1 MITGDDL
8 FYLLGVLNSNVF
20 DFYNS
25 LVSSGLSDK
34 AKRGFKIF
42 IENFPIP
49 ETQDTVSER
58 IGKLSHQIVDIMK
71 SPSIETNKD
80 LQNKVKKALDQINQL
95 VYKAYGLSEDEIAL
109 IERETQK

>member
-1 MITGDDL
+1 
-8 FYLLGVLNSNVF
+8 
-20 DFYNS
+20 
-25 LVSSGLSDK
+25 
-34 AKRGFKIF
+34 
-42 IENFPIP
+42 
-49 ETQDTVSER
+49 
-58 IGKLSHQIVDIMK
+58 MK

>member
-34 AKRGFKIF
+34 A
-42 IENFPIP
+42 NV
-49 ETQDTVSER
+49 VSKSSLR
-58 IGKLSHQIVDIMK
+58 ISLYQKLRIQ
-71 SPSIETNKD
+71 
-80 LQNKVKKALDQINQL
+80 
-95 VYKAYGLSEDEIAL
+95 
-109 IERETQK
+109 